1 MSRSFRIGLI
11 VPSSNTT
18 MEIELAELFRRRQ
31 QAAPDRFS
39 FHSARMRMT
48 QVTPE
53 ALAVMDRESGRCA
66 AELADAECD
75 IVAYACLVAVMV
87 AGKGAHIAA
96 AQRLSQAASRDQPTP
111 VVTSAGALGAAISAI
126 GATRIALIAP
136 YLPSLTERVVDYLA
150 DLGIEVVDAVSLGVS
165 DNRRVGRLDPAD
177 LVPLSRSLNLARAD
191 AVVLSACVQMPSLP
205 AIPEVEHRLGLP
217 VLSAATATARELLSG
232 LGLQPMVHG
241 AGYLLEKGL
250 ASTLR

>member
-1 MSRSFRIGLI
+1 MPTGGFPNGNTPHPHLACDEMSRSFRVGLI

-31 QAAPDRFS
+31 QVAPDRFS

-87 AGKGAHIAA
+87 AGKRAHIAA
-96 AQRLSQAASRDQPTP
+96 ARRLSQAASREQPTP
-111 VVTSAGALGAAISAI
+111 VVTSRARSG
-126 GATRIALIAP
+126 R
-136 YLPSLTERVVDYLA
+136 PS
-150 DLGIEVVDAVSLGVS
+150 
-165 DNRRVGRLDPAD
+165 P
-177 LVPLSRSLNLARAD
+177 P
-191 AVVLSACVQMPSLP
+191 
-205 AIPEVEHRLGLP
+205 
-217 VLSAATATARELLSG
+217 
-232 LGLQPMVHG
+232 
-241 AGYLLEKGL
+241 
-250 ASTLR
+250 